1 MWQEFNASTGFPFY
15 GRSYTMAL
23 EPHSSYPHELGHV
36 MNTTRTQLTLAAGA
50 ALGASLSF
58 ALFDSEDATDI
69 DGPLLNELVQ
79 W

>member
-1 MWQEFNASTGFPFY
+1 
-15 GRSYTMAL
+15 
-23 EPHSSYPHELGHV
+23 